1 MIITLYEMEIVS
13 AWVIILIYLNVP
25 SNFHSFTV
33 LQISPQL
40 SKFSCVTL
48 HPQIARHYRVY

>member
-1 MIITLYEMEIVS
+1 MIVS
-13 AWVIILIYLNVP
+13 PYEWKLSRLLIILMSLNIP

-33 LQISPQL
+33 LQIYLQL

-48 HPQIARHYRVY
+48 HPQLARHYRAY